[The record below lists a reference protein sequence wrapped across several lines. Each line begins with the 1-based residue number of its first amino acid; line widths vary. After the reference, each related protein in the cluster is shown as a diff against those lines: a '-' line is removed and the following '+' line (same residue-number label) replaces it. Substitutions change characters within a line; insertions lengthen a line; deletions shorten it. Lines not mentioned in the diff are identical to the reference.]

1 MPVGRV
7 EDASAGERGD
17 DARRCGWVGDGIPEH
32 VRGVEEDCATGR
44 GEGVVSR
51 VGADG
56 GGVVTELGGVFQRVR
71 GVEEVV

>member
-1 MPVGRV
+1 VPVGRV
-7 EDASAGERGD
+7 EDATAGERGD
-17 DARRCGWVGDGIPEH
+17 DARGGWVSDRVSEH

-44 GEGVVSR
+44 SEGVVSR
-51 VGADG
+51 VRADG